1 LDDENKYVKKIEKI
15 SSATFDFFRRQ
26 FSRGVCVFGFHK
38 IKTKPVEIVEKKGTV
53 LRRIPMAFS
62 VEDPENEVLFEFS
75 DPEDIF
81 D

>member
-1 LDDENKYVKKIEKI
+1 MKNKSSKKSKK
-15 SSATFDFFRRQ
+15 FRRQ
-26 FSRGVCVFGFHK
+26 LLIFSATIFAGICVFGFHK